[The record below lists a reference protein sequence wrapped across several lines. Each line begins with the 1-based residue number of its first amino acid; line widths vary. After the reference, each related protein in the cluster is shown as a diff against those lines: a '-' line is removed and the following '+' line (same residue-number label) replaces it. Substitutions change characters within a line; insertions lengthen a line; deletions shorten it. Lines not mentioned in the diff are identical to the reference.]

1 MPCLDILDNPTLQ
14 TCNLEFDSK
23 YVTKKE
29 IINSHTREHCIW
41 QRVMY
46 PEYISKKQNIIKQL
60 NNPSREGREENR
72 DFSKDVSQMAEQTLK
87 MSNIFRHQ
95 ENAN

>member
-1 MPCLDILDNPTLQ
+1 M
-14 TCNLEFDSK
+14 
-23 YVTKKE
+23 
-29 IINSHTREHCIW
+29 H
-41 QRVMY
+41 
-46 PEYISKKQNIIKQL
+46 PEYISKKQL